1 MREKKKKKLQENM
14 SVGPQEKRKIKA
26 QALILCI
33 NI

>member
-1 MREKKKKKLQENM
+1 M

-33 NI
+33 NISSYIVLKTSYIK